1 MMNQENT
8 TNVIVSMPEPRLERA
23 ADRFDKVAGDTA
35 SLVGKV
41 GGAGEAATE
50 AWLDAL
56 ADGLSEKAWIELD
69 LGARL
74 PAGLIE
80 SLRNE
85 VEILDRT
92 EAMERAGIGR
102 GVDLVEDRSV
112 RRDRIAWMEGFTA
125 PQAELFGLF
134 EAIRLGL
141 NQRLFLGLKRY
152 EAHYSTYQAGDFYRR
167 HLDSFRG
174 RASRMLSLVL
184 YLNESWGLEDGGE
197 LRVFDP
203 LDQDRVVGLVRPEA
217 GRAVLFLSEDVAHE
231 VLPAKRTRYSIA
243 CWFRQDEVPLP
254 L

>member
-1 MMNQENT
+1 MMNPENT
-8 TNVIVSMPEPRLERA
+8 TSVIVSMPEPRLEGA
-23 ADRFDKVAGDTA
+23 TGRFDKVAGDTA
-35 SLVGKV
+35 SLAGKAD
-41 GGAGEAATE
+41 GAGVAATDV
-50 AWLDAL
+50 WLDAL
-56 ADGLSEKAWIELD
+56 ADGLSQKAWIELD
-69 LGARL
+69 LSARL
-74 PAGLIE
+74 PVGLIE
-80 SLRNE
+80 ALRNE

-92 EAMERAGIGR
+92 KAMEQAGIGR
-102 GVDLVEDRSV
+102 GTDLVKDRGV

-125 PQAELFGLF
+125 PQAELFSFF
-134 EAIRLGL
+134 EMIRLGL

-152 EAHYSTYQAGDFYRR
+152 EAHYATYQSGDFYRR

-174 RASRMLSLVL
+174 RASRMVSLVL

-197 LRVFDP
+197 LRVFDAM
-203 LDQDRVVGLVRPEA
+203 DQDQVVGLVRPEA